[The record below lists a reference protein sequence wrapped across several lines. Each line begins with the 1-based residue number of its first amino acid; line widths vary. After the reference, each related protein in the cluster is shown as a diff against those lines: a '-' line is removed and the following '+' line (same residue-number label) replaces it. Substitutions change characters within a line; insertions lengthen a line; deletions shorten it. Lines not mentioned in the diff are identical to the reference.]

1 RLAGRIELA
10 RHFGEQDV
18 AIAPALARFF
28 ERRGSARQIGDGRAH
43 AGPLARIGIDQRSVE
58 VEQHET
64 DHLSPPGKVCRIAL
78 SRTPVAMSM
87 RLVPAGFGSQRA
99 PSPARGE
106 KVGVRDH
113 WVVSAL
119 HPIALSAVG
128 LSRCA
133 GGAQRGHWHVI
144 RRPARLAGDFN
155 LPYAA
160 HRGVPTWEVLMR
172 RFTSFVASALLI
184 GICTLPA
191 VSAENDAVTPVE
203 EFSRQIDQLK
213 NTFTE
218 LEKKIEDSAKTID
231 GMTDVEKARQEIESL
246 RAIVG
251 ELLGPVSDNGP
262 VAQLGAKA
270 LRHARDK
277 LKSLEQET
285 RFTREEQQ
293 YLVGEWRKLV
303 EETERAASDLGMAR
317 SEFVGLLRVLQT
329 REDFIDE
336 LMQIRR
342 ASEAVRVIRQL
353 ANDIRAASDA
363 LKNLIRAIKPPGV

>member
-1 RLAGRIELA
+1 
-10 RHFGEQDV
+10 
-18 AIAPALARFF
+18 
-28 ERRGSARQIGDGRAH
+28 
-43 AGPLARIGIDQRSVE
+43 
-58 VEQHET
+58 
-64 DHLSPPGKVCRIAL
+64 
-78 SRTPVAMSM
+78 
-87 RLVPAGFGSQRA
+87 
-99 PSPARGE
+99 
-106 KVGVRDH
+106 
-113 WVVSAL
+113 
-119 HPIALSAVG
+119 
-128 LSRCA
+128 
-133 GGAQRGHWHVI
+133 
-144 RRPARLAGDFN
+144 
-155 LPYAA
+155 
-160 HRGVPTWEVLMR
+160 MR

-353 ANDIRAASDA
+353 ADDIRAASDA

>member
-1 RLAGRIELA
+1 
-10 RHFGEQDV
+10 
-18 AIAPALARFF
+18 
-28 ERRGSARQIGDGRAH
+28 
-43 AGPLARIGIDQRSVE
+43 
-58 VEQHET
+58 
-64 DHLSPPGKVCRIAL
+64 
-78 SRTPVAMSM
+78 
-87 RLVPAGFGSQRA
+87 
-99 PSPARGE
+99 
-106 KVGVRDH
+106 
-113 WVVSAL
+113 
-119 HPIALSAVG
+119 
-128 LSRCA
+128 
-133 GGAQRGHWHVI
+133 
-144 RRPARLAGDFN
+144 
-155 LPYAA
+155 
-160 HRGVPTWEVLMR
+160 MR